1 MRKNKKISTEN
12 LYIGKIVLCETYPYF
27 DNSIRH
33 GFSTLQ
39 TNVKLHD
46 LDYTIVRKEY
56 YNAYDVFN
64 NTKFP
69 IFESPYIN
77 GNGISVFL
85 EFPIPAQF
93 GSKIRYKDA
102 ENILKA
108 YKDIVFEKRAK
119 ECEDNVSEET
129 TKLYKD
135 NVSDGTTK
143 LCENDI
149 FKVKKR

>member
-1 MRKNKKISTEN
+1 MRKNKKISTKN

-33 GFSTLQ
+33 GFGTLQ
-39 TNVKLHD
+39 KNVKLHD

-56 YNAYDVFN
+56 DNAYDVFN
-64 NTKFP
+64 NTEFP
-69 IFESPYIN
+69 IFDGPYIN
-77 GNGISVFL
+77 GIAVSL

-108 YKDIVFEKRAK
+108 YKNIVFEKRAK
-119 ECEDNVSEET
+119 EYEDNVSEET

-135 NVSDGTTK
+135 NVSDGSTK

-149 FKVKKR
+149 SKVKKR

>member
-1 MRKNKKISTEN
+1 MRKNKKISTKN

-33 GFSTLQ
+33 GFSTA
-39 TNVKLHD
+39 KLHD

-77 GNGISVFL
+77 GNGIAVFL

-119 ECEDNVSEET
+119 LYKDNVSDGT

-149 FKVKKR
+149 SKVKKR